1 MARDLRDGQEIL
13 QELSMLMKEFP
24 VADRYRMRDAV
35 DWIGITNN
43 ADPIIE
49 RIHKIAVGVV
59 ELLQQKGYT
68 QSDATYLEEQIPY
81 VLQQRDEVNTEMEQ
95 QTVTKEEL
103 VEAIVRLEW
112 QAFDKVEN
120 EGGRADC
127 QNDWNTFSV
136 MRKSQYLAWTR
147 ELLESFYV
155 DFVEANQRNWNLITE
170 KYGRMMESTSPEE
183 YEKIAA
189 QLPEC
194 SEQKRAIV
202 EQIAEIQVEWMEEF
216 AKEYPYMAGNARTI
230 RKETDN
236 PFNTSYETYLKGEL
250 MTYSDRTLSMYGRWI
265 VELKKQDDNLA
276 KRIMTNTALLYG
288 YTSLE
293 AAEKSLA
300 AQEN

>member
-1 MARDLRDGQEIL
+1 
-13 QELSMLMKEFP
+13 MLMKEFP